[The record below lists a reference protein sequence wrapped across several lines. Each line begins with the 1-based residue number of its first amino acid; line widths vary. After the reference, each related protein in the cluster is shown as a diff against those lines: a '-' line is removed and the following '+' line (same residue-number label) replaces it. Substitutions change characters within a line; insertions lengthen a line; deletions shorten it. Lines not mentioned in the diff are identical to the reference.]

1 MTKPFRLLSCRAR
14 WEHLF
19 NLAVCLFVLI
29 CFLACNANY
38 KPSFKASITDASMK
52 SRVSHVID
60 AQLDNVKEY
69 LDEDLQTEIEGGSRG
84 TGGRLSGSEIV
95 ELTLAESGGRDYLD
109 FCYAIDYT
117 QATGDVDAVMDT
129 ARSVLPAEDYNELV
143 ERTSEM
149 ERAITLKG
157 DEIARDIPLNQ
168 QAAFY
173 KDLKI
178 LVTRAIV
185 LLVAGVVYACIPA
198 VVFWG
203 KVSAACAISV
213 GAGLVA
219 ISIMSL
225 YEYYR
230 FGTGEGQTFE
240 DWFKGLLKIPQADFA
255 LTATVTSITEAMG
268 VSPVVTGIIICVF
281 ALYNIVDLARAMI
294 KTYNFDA

>member
-1 MTKPFRLLSCRAR
+1 MTRPFRFTSRRAR
-14 WEHLF
+14 WNYLS
-19 NLAVCLFVLI
+19 NAAVCVLLLFCI
-29 CFLACNANY
+29 LACNVNY
-38 KPSFKASITDASMK
+38 KPSFKESITDAGMK
-52 SRVSHVID
+52 SRVSHIID
-60 AQLDNVKEY
+60 AQIDNIKEY
-69 LDEDLQTEIEGGSRG
+69 LDEDLQAEIEGASRG
-84 TGGRLSGSEIV
+84 SDGRLSGSEIV
-95 ELTLAESGGRDYLD
+95 DLTLMESGGRDYLD

-117 QATGDVDAVMDT
+117 QASGDVDAVMDT
-129 ARSVLPAEDYNELV
+129 AKSVLPPEEYNELIERTQEV
-143 ERTSEM
+143 ERSIM
-149 ERAITLKG
+149 LKG
-157 DEIARDIPLNQ
+157 EEAARDIPLNQ

-185 LLVAGVVYACIPA
+185 LLVAGVVYACIPT

-225 YEYYR
+225 YEYFR
-230 FGTGEGQTFE
+230 FGTGDGQTFE
-240 DWFKGLLKIPQADFA
+240 EWFKGLLEIPQADFA
-255 LTATVTSITEAMG
+255 LTTTVTAITEAMG

>member
-1 MTKPFRLLSCRAR
+1 MTGAFMLLSRKAR
-14 WEHLF
+14 WERLF
-19 NLAVCLFVLI
+19 NMAVCTFVLV

-38 KPSFKASITDASMK
+38 KPSFKASITDANMK
-52 SRVSHVID
+52 ERVSHVID
-60 AQLDNVKEY
+60 AQIDNVKDY
-69 LDEDLQTEIEGGSRG
+69 LDEDLQAEIEGSSR
-84 TGGRLSGSEIV
+84 GGRLSGSDIV
-95 ELTLAESGGRDYLD
+95 DRTLTESGGRDYLD

-117 QATGDVDAVMDT
+117 QTSGDVDAVMDT
-129 ARSVLPAEDYNELV
+129 ARSVLPAKDYNELV
-143 ERTSEM
+143 ERTHEV
-149 ERAITLKG
+149 ERSIMAKG
-157 DEIARDIPLNQ
+157 NEIARDIPLNQ

-185 LLVAGVVYACIPA
+185 LLVAGVVYACIPT

-230 FGTGEGQTFE
+230 FGTGEGETFE

-255 LTATVTSITEAMG
+255 LTTVVTSITEAMG